1 VIDLDRVSIELTDR
15 EANARTI
22 ISDLSLTVRD
32 GEFLTIVGPSGC
44 GKTTV
49 LRALAGLVPTS
60 DGTISIDGTPVNGPS
75 EQTAMV
81 FQEFA
86 LLPWRSV
93 LRNVELPLEARNISK
108 ADRRERAIEALAK
121 VHLTHAANRMPRELS
136 GGMKQRVGLAR
147 ALAVDA
153 KFLLMDEPFGALDPQ
168 VKRILQGTLLELWTA
183 SDKTVVFVTHDID
196 EAALLSD
203 RVVCLGSSPGVI
215 REVVEVDVPRPRL
228 SAELEVVFGTE
239 TTSYRDRLWK
249 LLSPDIRRANQELTQ
264 GDAQQLAG
272 QS

>member
-1 VIDLDRVSIELTDR
+1 MIDLDSVSIDLVDR
-15 EANARTI
+15 DGDARTI
-22 ISDLSLTVRD
+22 ITDLSLTVTD
-32 GEFLTIVGPSGC
+32 GEFLTVVGPSGC

-49 LRALAGLVPTS
+49 LRALAGLVPAS
-60 DGTISIDGTPVNGPS
+60 AGTIRIDGSPVTGPS
-75 EQTAMV
+75 ELTAMV

-93 LRNVELPLEARNISK
+93 LRNVELPLEARNLSK
-108 ADRRERAIEALAK
+108 AERRARAMAALEK
-121 VHLTHAANRMPRELS
+121 VHLTHAAHRMPRELS

-168 VKRILQGTLLELWTA
+168 VKRILQATLLELWQGST
-183 SDKTVVFVTHDID
+183 KTVVFVTHDID
-196 EAALLSD
+196 EAAILSD

-228 SAELEVVFGTE
+228 TDDLEVTFAME
-239 TTSYRDRLWK
+239 TTAYRDRLWK
-249 LLSPDIRRANQELTQ
+249 LLSPDIRRANEVTD
-264 GDAQQLAG
+264 GDAGRLA
-272 QS
+272 SRN